1 MAGRN
6 RARESFDHR
15 RGYPPEGPV
24 VRVPLARPVP
34 HPALLEEEL
43 EIQHVELRRL
53 LGENRRLFEDRIALE
68 RELTAA
74 KEEVRCM
81 NLAIADIHTEQ
92 DLQSRELMER
102 GMKLEAD
109 LRATEPLKSE
119 AAQLRAEVK
128 KLSTIKQDLSGKVR
142 SLSQELAKLQGDN
155 RHIPVLRT
163 EIDGLH
169 QELLRARNAIDYEK
183 NANIELREQRHA
195 MEKNMVTMARDIEKL
210 RSELANSGA
219 RAWSSGGP
227 FGMEYGNPSSSFPT
241 PYDSGYG
248 IRQGAINKVGPYGS
262 GSGSATSWGG
272 LEKPR
277 MTRR

>member
-15 RGYPPEGPV
+15 RGYLPEGPV
-24 VRVPLARPVP
+24 VRVPLVRPVP

-74 KEEVRCM
+74 KEEVRRM
-81 NLAIADIHTEQ
+81 NLAVADIHAEQ

-102 GMKLEAD
+102 SMKLEAD

-119 AAQLRAEVK
+119 VAQLRAETQR
-128 KLSTIKQDLSGKVR
+128 LNTIKQDLSGQVH
-142 SLSQELAKLQGDN
+142 SLSQEVVKLQADN
-155 RHIPVLRT
+155 RHTPVLRS

-183 NANIELREQRHA
+183 NANIELREQRQA
-195 MEKNMVTMARDIEKL
+195 MEKNMVKMARDIEKL
-210 RSELANSGA
+210 RSELANYGA
-219 RAWSSGGP
+219 RAWRSGGP
-227 FGMEYGNPSSSFPT
+227 FGVEFSNPSSSFPT
-241 PYDSGYG
+241 HYDNGYG

-262 GSGSATSWGG
+262 GSASWGG
-272 LEKPR
+272 PEKPR
-277 MTRR
+277 ANRR